1 MTNEQLINIGVVVL
15 LAAGLWFWLSTS
27 EGDVFVDPLNMKR
40 DRVSLSVTE
49 QINQGRT
56 LAPQFEAELGG
67 PLRGVP
73 KDRVSQIGRLLLERL
88 QNLEQQIQAQT
99 GQDPKWTVHPFRF
112 NVLSSEEINA
122 FALPDGS
129 IYITAGLL
137 NQMESDDQVAG
148 ILGHELGHV
157 VLRHTARAF
166 ESAAKGDILLWA
178 LGNLVSSEL
187 TNDIASGLNIL
198 FQLSFSRDQE
208 SKADA
213 FGYVLTCASNFDP
226 TGLKEVF
233 ELFQQLDPGTTPEFL
248 RTHPIA
254 GRRIDQLGNLTCE
267 FPISSALRLAAN

>member
-1 MTNEQLINIGVVVL
+1 MTNEQWINIGLVVL
-15 LAAGLWFWLSTS
+15 LAAGLWVWLSIS

-40 DRVSLSVTE
+40 DRVPLSVTE

-56 LAPQFEAELGG
+56 LAPEFEDALGG
-67 PLRGVP
+67 RMRGVP
-73 KDRVSQIGRLLLERL
+73 QDRVSQIGRLLLERL
-88 QNLEQQIQAQT
+88 LSLEQQIESET
-99 GQDPKWTVHPFRF
+99 GQSPNWTVHPFRF
-112 NVLSSEEINA
+112 QVLNSEEINA

-137 NQMESDDQVAG
+137 NQMNSDDQIAG

-166 ESAAKGDILLWA
+166 ETAAKGDILLWA
-178 LGNLVSSEL
+178 LGNVFSSEL

-198 FQLSFSRDQE
+198 FQLSFSREQE

-226 TGLKEVF
+226 SGLKEVF

-254 GRRIDQLGNLTCE
+254 GRRIDQLEGLTCQ
-267 FPISSALRLAAN
+267 FPVSSVLRLAGN